1 MNGILS
7 GTALILV
14 YSGVGL
20 IGLALIGGA
29 IFSLLRSFTPG
40 RQTRPQGATHPLFS
54 RAVTY
59 SLGLSAAVFGVAGL
73 VAHLLFHTAP
83 ATGILIALGLGL
95 VVGFIALAILVYLPA
110 RGRVEEELIDFDAT
124 GRRAEVVITI
134 PVNGLGEVAL
144 RQGAKHVNLGARSA
158 TGRPIPSGTMV
169 VIERVTKRVAVVSPL
184 P

>member
-169 VIERVTKRVAVVSPL
+169 VIERVTKRVAVVSPV